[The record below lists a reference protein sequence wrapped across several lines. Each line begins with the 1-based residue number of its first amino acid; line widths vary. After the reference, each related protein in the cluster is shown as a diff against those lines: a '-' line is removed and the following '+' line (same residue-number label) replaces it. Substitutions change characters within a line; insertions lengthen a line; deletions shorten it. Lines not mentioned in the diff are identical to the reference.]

1 MRKLIFILV
10 SLGLFLFPLFGQ
22 SQLIIRNGSPLLTNA
37 RTFITSQVIATDAN
51 ITASA
56 GQSIFA
62 AANLFTANRTINLTN
77 LNADNDYLE
86 IYIDRQTVTV
96 SFTGQLVYF
105 SDNVTT
111 VGNLVLDQHYQIRRK
126 NGRLYIIN

>member
-10 SLGLFLFPLFGQ
+10 LLPLFGQ

-56 GQSIFA
+56 GQSIVA
-62 AANLFTANRTINLTN
+62 TANLFTANRTIDLSG
-77 LNADNDYLE
+77 LNQDNDYLE
-86 IYIDRQTVTV
+86 IYLGSSQNFNL
-96 SFTGQLVYF
+96 SPTGQTLYF
-105 SDNVTT
+105 SDDVNTVTKFLT
-111 VGNLVLDQHYQIRRK
+111 QLHYQIRRK